1 MNLVEGLNLELK
13 REYQQDV
20 LKTVIAFANTKGGD
34 LYIGVEDDGTVVG
47 VEHTDDIILK
57 LTNAIRD
64 SVKPDITPFT
74 RCEIKTIDDKD
85 VIVCHIQRGTS
96 LPYYINRK
104 GMRPEG
110 VFIRQGASSVPA
122 SEVAIINMLK
132 NTSGDNF
139 EETRSLNQL
148 LSFVTLEKEFLEA
161 SIEFGPAQVKTLHL
175 VNEDELYTNLGR
187 LLSEDCQHTIKVA
200 VFEGKGKTQ
209 FKDRYEFTGSLLK
222 QMKEV
227 FAYIDRYNR
236 TSSVFEGLTRVD
248 KREYPIEAIREAL
261 LNAIVHKDYAY
272 SSSTLINIFDDRIEF
287 ITIGGLVKG
296 ISINDILMG
305 VSVLRNRH
313 LANVLYRLKWIEAY
327 GTGIYKINESYN
339 SFGVTAKIE
348 TSDNAFKITLPNTM
362 IIETVEESHT
372 PYTTREEDV
381 LEIFN
386 TKDEIKRKD
395 VEEALGI
402 SQPMAVNLL
411 RRLLDKSAI
420 VKLGQGKNTVYRLK

>member
-1 MNLVEGLNLELK
+1 VNLVEGLNLELK

-85 VIVCHIQRGTS
+85 VIVCHIQKGTS